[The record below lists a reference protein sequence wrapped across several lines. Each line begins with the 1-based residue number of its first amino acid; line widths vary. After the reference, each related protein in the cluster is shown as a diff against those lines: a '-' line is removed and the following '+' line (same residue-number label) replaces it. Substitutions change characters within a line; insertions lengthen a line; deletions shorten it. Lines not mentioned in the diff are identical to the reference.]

1 MKCKSI
7 LPIITMLL
15 IVLLAGCKKYVDPGV
30 RPMVTST
37 NPINK
42 ATNVAI
48 NSKIAATFNVEMDP
62 STITS
67 TSFNLKQGTTAVAG
81 AVVYTGTTVT
91 YTPTANLAVNTNYT
105 ITITTDV
112 KDAFG
117 KSISKNYVSS
127 FTTSLVAD
135 LIPPTVT

>member
-1 MKCKSI
+1 MKFKKI
-7 LPIITMLL
+7 LPIITMFL
-15 IVLLAGCKKYVDPGV
+15 IVLIAGCKKYVDPGI

-62 STITS
+62 STVTS

-81 AVVYTGTTVT
+81 VVAYTGTTAT
-91 YTPTANLAVNTNYT
+91 YTPTANLAP
-105 ITITTDV
+105 
-112 KDAFG
+112 A
-117 KSISKNYVSS
+117 
-127 FTTSLVAD
+127 
-135 LIPPTVT
+135 